1 MRQNQQL
8 SQALIHPLT
17 RIHPPVKPAGKASTT
32 HMYTSKTYLAWPDLT
47 VGRDVIYYPPHPPPP
62 PVQPGK
68 ANNKH
73 HQQRTCTLRKHVLHS
88 LILQSA
94 GTLLPPPPPR
104 PVQPG
109 KANNNITNLLFP
121 KQLVCWGSSGLS
133 RIGSCHE
140 MILPYLTVSPTVS
153 PSAL

>member
-47 VGRDVIYYPPHPPPP
+47 VGRDVIYYPPPHPPPP

-94 GTLLPPPPPR
+94 GTLLPPPHPAPCNLARQTTTHMKPNAETRKNCSLPR
-104 PVQPG
+104 GGGP
-109 KANNNITNLLFP
+109 ANNLILCLVNFLLMP
-121 KQLVCWGSSGLS
+121 
-133 RIGSCHE
+133 
-140 MILPYLTVSPTVS
+140 
-153 PSAL
+153 